1 MNPFDF
7 VKSINYKKTD
17 LLADD
22 EDGQIEREYVS
33 YIVNRSL
40 SYTSDTV
47 LHANECNRRPFLDK
61 KLQYHYLLN
70 SVRPKNRFGKWLKT
84 DVEEKIEVIKQYYGY
99 SNEKAR
105 EALSILTK
113 EQIELIKL
121 SQDKG
126 GRKKNDK

>member
-1 MNPFDF
+1 MSPFEF
-7 VKSINYKKTD
+7 VKSINYKKND

-99 SNEKAR
+99 SNEKASQVAPIFSDNDIKSLKAHMSR
-105 EALSILTK
+105 GGLK
-113 EQIELIKL
+113 E
-121 SQDKG
+121 
-126 GRKKNDK
+126 

>member
-1 MNPFDF
+1 MSPFEF
-7 VKSINYKKTD
+7 VKSINYKKND

-99 SNEKAR
+99 SNEKANQVAPIFSDNDIKSLKAHMSR
-105 EALSILTK
+105 GGLK
-113 EQIELIKL
+113 E
-121 SQDKG
+121 
-126 GRKKNDK
+126 